1 MGRLS
6 GRTVVIARAA
16 EQAGRLRALLEAEG
30 AAVVEVPTIA
40 IEPPADGDGALREA
54 LRDLWDWVVVTSP
67 NGAERAVAAAG
78 GRAAAL
84 ALRWAVVG
92 PGTADAL
99 AALGIHAAL
108 VPDRFVAEGL
118 VEAFPDPPAG
128 GGRVLLAQAEAARPV
143 LADGLRERGWDVST
157 VVAYRT
163 VPVTPPAGGR
173 AGRGGRRRHRVHV
186 RLDGRRLRPRR
197 RRERRAVRRRR
208 HRPGHVRGGR
218 RPRPGG
224 GGRGG
229 PALAGRPRRGHG
241 GGTVVSAPRPVV
253 EALVFDLD
261 GTIADTESVEYDA
274 IRRVWADHGIDY
286 PIERWSQVV
295 GQAWSPSWVTELAD
309 EAGADPAA
317 SRAAKRAYHDE
328 LLAALVLR
336 PGVAALIAAAGDA
349 DIPLAIAS
357 NSDSG
362 WVEGVLEQLGLLS
375 HFLAVTTID
384 RVAQG
389 KPHPEPFLAAC
400 RRLGARPERSV
411 AFEDSATG
419 VASAVAAG
427 LYTVACP
434 GPLTVGHDVG
444 AADLVVTSLEA
455 VTLASLA
462 AAVADRADEPA

>member
-1 MGRLS
+1 VS
-6 GRTVVIARAA
+6 
-16 EQAGRLRALLEAEG
+16 
-30 AAVVEVPTIA
+30 
-40 IEPPADGDGALREA
+40 PP
-54 LRDLWDWVVVTSP
+54 P
-67 NGAERAVAAAG
+67 
-78 GRAAAL
+78 
-84 ALRWAVVG
+84 
-92 PGTADAL
+92 
-99 AALGIHAAL
+99 
-108 VPDRFVAEGL
+108 
-118 VEAFPDPPAG
+118 
-128 GGRVLLAQAEAARPV
+128 
-143 LADGLRERGWDVST
+143 
-157 VVAYRT
+157 
-163 VPVTPPAGGR
+163 
-173 AGRGGRRRHRVHV
+173 
-186 RLDGRRLRPRR
+186 
-197 RRERRAVRRRR
+197 
-208 HRPGHVRGGR
+208 
-218 RPRPGG
+218 
-224 GGRGG
+224 
-229 PALAGRPRRGHG
+229 
-241 GGTVVSAPRPVV
+241 SAV

-309 EAGADPAA
+309 EAGADPDA

-444 AADLVVTSLEA
+444 AADLVVSSLEA

-462 AAVADRADEPA
+462 AAVADRADRLA

>member
-1 MGRLS
+1 M
-6 GRTVVIARAA
+6 
-16 EQAGRLRALLEAEG
+16 
-30 AAVVEVPTIA
+30 
-40 IEPPADGDGALREA
+40 
-54 LRDLWDWVVVTSP
+54 
-67 NGAERAVAAAG
+67 
-78 GRAAAL
+78 
-84 ALRWAVVG
+84 
-92 PGTADAL
+92 
-99 AALGIHAAL
+99 
-108 VPDRFVAEGL
+108 
-118 VEAFPDPPAG
+118 
-128 GGRVLLAQAEAARPV
+128 
-143 LADGLRERGWDVST
+143 
-157 VVAYRT
+157 
-163 VPVTPPAGGR
+163 
-173 AGRGGRRRHRVHV
+173 
-186 RLDGRRLRPRR
+186 
-197 RRERRAVRRRR
+197 
-208 HRPGHVRGGR
+208 
-218 RPRPGG
+218 
-224 GGRGG
+224 
-229 PALAGRPRRGHG
+229 
-241 GGTVVSAPRPVV
+241 SAPRPVV

-317 SRAAKRAYHDE
+317 SRAAKRAYHDD

-349 DIPLAIAS
+349 DIPMAIAS
-357 NSDSG
+357 NSDSA

-384 RVAQG
+384 RVTQG
-389 KPHPEPFLAAC
+389 KPHPEPILAAC

-419 VASAVAAG
+419 VAPAVAAG

-434 GPLTVGHDVG
+434 GPLTIGHDVG

-462 AAVADRADEPA
+462 AAVADRTDGLA